1 VEFFLIVIS
10 MGIGSFIGYIYA
22 RQWYVANYSEKL
34 KMWSEKLTKL
44 SKQVIDV
51 QNRYAQKEKE
61 LIEKYGEKK

>member
-1 VEFFLIVIS
+1 MEFFLIFVS
-10 MGIGSFIGYIYA
+10 MGIGAFIGFTAA
-22 RQWYVANYSEKL
+22 RQWYFNNYNEKL

>member
-1 VEFFLIVIS
+1 MEFFVVFIS
-10 MGIGSFIGYIYA
+10 MGIGSFIGFTVA
-22 RQWYVANYSEKL
+22 RQWYFNNYNEKL

>member
-1 VEFFLIVIS
+1 MEFFLIFAS
-10 MGIGSFIGYIYA
+10 MGIGAFMGYFSA
-22 RQWYVANYSEKL
+22 RQWYLTNYSEKL

-44 SKQVIDV
+44 SKQVVDV

>member
-1 VEFFLIVIS
+1 
-10 MGIGSFIGYIYA
+10 
-22 RQWYVANYSEKL
+22 
-34 KMWSEKLTKL
+34 MWSEKLTKL